1 MNTVLKKDGGLGGA
15 ARWSCASL
23 LALAFHIGG
32 ILWMLH
38 EPLMAA
44 ADSMPPAAIMIEL
57 ADIPQAVAIEHND
70 ISPELQN
77 SQASQAVEKVESP
90 PELLPEPQE
99 DRPPE
104 PQTPEPVKAPRLERH
119 DKAAIKVPAARKP
132 PPKPKTQTERA
143 KRSEDAPRPRQQ
155 EQAASRQAVRAQ
167 AQADPSHRTAARQS
181 TAGASVS
188 SASSAKWQAR
198 LMAHLE
204 RRKKYPPG
212 ARSRR
217 EAGTVLVRF
226 SIDDAGN
233 VLDAQLARSSGFAE
247 LDREVL
253 ALVRRASPVPAP
265 PAGMPHA
272 ITAPVRFSVQDR

>member
-1 MNTVLKKDGGLGGA
+1 MKTVLKKDGALAGA

-23 LALAFHIGG
+23 LALAFHSGG

-44 ADSMPPAAIMIEL
+44 ADSMPPASIMIEL
-57 ADIPQAVAIEHND
+57 ADMPQAAATDHNEVSTERQD
-70 ISPELQN
+70 SL
-77 SQASQAVEKVESP
+77 ASQATEKVETPKESP
-90 PELLPEPQE
+90 KPQE
-99 DRPPE
+99 DTPPQPPE
-104 PQTPEPVKAPRLERH
+104 QLKEPRLERN
-119 DKAAIKVPAARKP
+119 DRAALKVPAARKP
-132 PPKPKTQTERA
+132 PPQRQTERS
-143 KRSEDAPRPRQQ
+143 KRPEDADKTREQ
-155 EQAASRQAVRAQ
+155 EREASRHMVRAQ
-167 AQADPSHRTAARQS
+167 AQVAPSERTAARQS
-181 TAGASVS
+181 TAGASAA
-188 SASSAKWQAR
+188 SATSAKWQAR

-204 RRKKYPPG
+204 RRKKYPSG
-212 ARSRR
+212 ARARG
-217 EAGTVLVRF
+217 EVGTVFIRF

-272 ITAPVRFSVQDR
+272 ITAPVRFSVRDR

>member
-1 MNTVLKKDGGLGGA
+1 MNSLANNDDGLVGA

-23 LALAFHIGG
+23 LALAFHSGG

-38 EPLMAA
+38 EPPMAA
-44 ADSMPPAAIMIEL
+44 ADSMPPASIMIEL
-57 ADIPQAVAIEHND
+57 ADMPQAAATDHNE
-70 ISPELQN
+70 ISTERQD
-77 SQASQAVEKVESP
+77 SQASQAAEKVKTPKESP
-90 PELLPEPQE
+90 PEPQE
-99 DRPPE
+99 DMPQ
-104 PQTPEPVKAPRLERH
+104 PQTPEPLKEPRLERN
-119 DKAAIKVPAARKP
+119 DRAALKVPAARKP

-143 KRSEDAPRPRQQ
+143 KRLEDAAKPRQQ
-155 EQAASRQAVRAQ
+155 QQAASRQTVRAQ
-167 AQADPSHRTAARQS
+167 AQVAPSERTAARQS
-181 TAGASVS
+181 TAGASAA
-188 SASSAKWQAR
+188 SATSAKWQAR

-212 ARSRR
+212 ARARG
-217 EAGTVLVRF
+217 EVGTVFIRF

-272 ITAPVRFSVQDR
+272 ITAPVRFSVRDR

>member
-1 MNTVLKKDGGLGGA
+1 MNSLANNGDGLVGA

-23 LALAFHIGG
+23 LALAFHSGG

-44 ADSMPPAAIMIEL
+44 ADSVPPASIMIEL
-57 ADIPQAVAIEHND
+57 ADMPQAAATDHNE
-70 ISPELQN
+70 ISTERQN
-77 SQASQAVEKVESP
+77 SQASQAAEKVETPKEP
-90 PELLPEPQE
+90 PPEPQE
-99 DRPPE
+99 YTPQPQPPE
-104 PQTPEPVKAPRLERH
+104 PLKEPRLERN
-119 DKAAIKVPAARKP
+119 DRAALKVPAARKP
-132 PPKPKTQTERA
+132 PPQRQTERS
-143 KRSEDAPRPRQQ
+143 KRPEDAAKPRQQ
-155 EQAASRQAVRAQ
+155 QQAASRQTVRAQ
-167 AQADPSHRTAARQS
+167 AQAAPSERTAARQS
-181 TAGASVS
+181 TAGASAA
-188 SASSAKWQAR
+188 SATSAKWQAR

-212 ARSRR
+212 ARARG
-217 EAGTVLVRF
+217 EIGTVFIRF

-272 ITAPVRFSVQDR
+272 ITAPVRFSVRDR